1 MMIGE
6 FDYGDMFFNEEED
19 EKIVYE
25 GTTYAVFLLFAFLVS
40 IIVMNLLVGVSDTEH
55 N

>member
-6 FDYGDMFFNEEED
+6 FDYGDMFFSDDAQEE
-19 EKIVYE
+19 IVYR

-40 IIVMNLLVGVSDTEH
+40 IIVMNLLVRLKLY
-55 N
+55 